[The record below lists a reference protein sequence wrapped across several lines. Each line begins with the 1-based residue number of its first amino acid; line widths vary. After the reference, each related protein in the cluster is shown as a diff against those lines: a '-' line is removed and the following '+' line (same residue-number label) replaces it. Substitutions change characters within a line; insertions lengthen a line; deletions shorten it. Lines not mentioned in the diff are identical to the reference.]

1 MSPGNPDKDKPG
13 TGKPGG
19 TDRPIAP
26 PTGNPAK
33 PGNSDK
39 AGTGNKT
46 ANSRGGNLT
55 STGAYGG
62 AFALAALILIVAG
75 SRIRNR
81 RLES

>member
-13 TGKPGG
+13 TGKPGS
-19 TDRPIAP
+19 TDRPVTP
-26 PTGNPAK
+26 PTDNP
-33 PGNSDK
+33 
-39 AGTGNKT
+39 

-55 STGAYGG
+55 RTGAYGG